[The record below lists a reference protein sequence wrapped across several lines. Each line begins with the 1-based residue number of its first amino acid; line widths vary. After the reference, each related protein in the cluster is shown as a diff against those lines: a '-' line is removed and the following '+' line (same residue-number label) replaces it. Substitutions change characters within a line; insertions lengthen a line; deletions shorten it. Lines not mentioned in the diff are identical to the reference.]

1 MSYTIKPSL
10 ASARDRAINLLQIVW
25 HFPGGVPSPGGTSPN
40 RNTGLAGL
48 DNREDSDASR
58 MCSAMVNYENNNDDN
73 EEHNTDNAQKERQRE
88 VAMTNHK

>member
-40 RNTGLAGL
+40 RKTGLAGL
-48 DNREDSDASR
+48 DNREESDASR
-58 MCSAMVNYENNNDDN
+58 MCSVMVMRTTITVQYDEQQEKTNDVIND
-73 EEHNTDNAQKERQRE
+73 QP
-88 VAMTNHK
+88 